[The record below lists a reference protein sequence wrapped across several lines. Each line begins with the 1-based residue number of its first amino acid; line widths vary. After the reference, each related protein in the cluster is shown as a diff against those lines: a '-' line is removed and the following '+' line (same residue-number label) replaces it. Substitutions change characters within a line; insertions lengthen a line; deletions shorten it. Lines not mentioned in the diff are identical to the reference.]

1 MQQHKPFGRFA
12 LWRVRVSTWEYWP
25 WWLANVPV
33 YAFWLWFALRARHLF
48 FFSNVNPAIPL
59 GGAVGESKHDILRR
73 LPAQYVPRTCLVEP
87 GRSVE
92 ELADCVAAAGLAFPL
107 MAKPDVGE
115 RGFLVKKVESVQ
127 SLHEHLS
134 RYPVR
139 FLLQAFLTL
148 PVELSVLF
156 HRFPGEEGAFG
167 ITSVCVKS
175 FLQVVGDGHTE
186 VRMLMRRSERA
197 AFQAERF
204 ERDFADLMAQVPA
217 AGQVLLLE
225 PVGNHARGTKF
236 LNGNALI
243 SAALL
248 AAFEPL
254 CRRLEG
260 VCYGRFDLKCASE
273 EALLRGEYQIMELN
287 GVLGEPAHI
296 YDPDYGMWRAYCDLY
311 RHWRLL
317 YRLHRAQRAAGVEP
331 ASVGEAR
338 RIIGEYF
345 RYKKRLTG

>member
-1 MQQHKPFGRFA
+1 MQHKRVA
-12 LWRVRVSTWEYWP
+12 RLSLWRAKMSTWEYWP

-33 YAFWLWFALRARHLF
+33 YGFWLWFALRARHLF

-73 LPAQYVPRTCLVEP
+73 LPAPYVPRTLLLEP
-87 GRSVE
+87 GIGVE
-92 ELADCVAAAGLAFPL
+92 ELGGRLVAAGLTFPL

-115 RGFLVKKVESVQ
+115 RGFLVKKAESL
-127 SLHEHLS
+127 SALHEHLS
-134 RYPVR
+134 RYAVP
-139 FLLQAFLTL
+139 FLVQEFLTL
-148 PVELSVLF
+148 PMEMTVLF
-156 HRFPGEEGAFG
+156 HRFPGEGGRFG
-167 ITSVCVKS
+167 VTSVCVKA
-175 FLQVVGDGHTE
+175 FLQVVGDGRAQ
-186 VRMLMRRSERA
+186 VRALMARSERA
-197 AFQAERF
+197 AFQVERF
-204 ERDFADLMAQVPA
+204 ERDFPDLMGRVPA

-243 SAALL
+243 SPALL

-260 VCYGRFDLKCASE
+260 VHYGRFDLKCASE
-273 EALLRGEYQIMELN
+273 EAMLRGEYQVMELN

-296 YDPDYGMWRAYCDLY
+296 YDPRYGMWRAYGDLY

-317 YRLHRAQRAAGVEP
+317 YRLHRAQRLAGARP
-331 ASVGEAR
+331 MPYGEAW
-338 RIIGEYF
+338 RIIREYF
-345 RYKKRLTG
+345 RYKRRVGG